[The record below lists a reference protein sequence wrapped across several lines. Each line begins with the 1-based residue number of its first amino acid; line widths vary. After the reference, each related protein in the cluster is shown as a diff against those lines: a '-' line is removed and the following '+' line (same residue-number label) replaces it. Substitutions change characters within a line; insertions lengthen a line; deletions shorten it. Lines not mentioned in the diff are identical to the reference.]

1 MVKKVV
7 FYSLI
12 LFSFVVFSQEK
23 QIVIQN
29 DTTSIVPKK
38 INSQD
43 LNAYKVDKNFDYE
56 ESIAK
61 EEPTFLERFF
71 NWMGRQF
78 LRFLEWIFGV
88 KYAKGIFANI
98 LMALP
103 YLVAAIVLF
112 LIIKFFIK
120 VNIKWVISNAQNK
133 NIVHLSEDENLL
145 KNANF
150 EELIAKAINDQNYR
164 LAIRYF
170 YLKILKQLTE
180 IELIKWEI
188 QKTNEDYIK
197 ELSEK
202 RIKEKF
208 KSITRLYDFVWYGNF
223 KINES
228 QFSLVKL
235 DFNSLEKEI
244 NNQKIG

>member
-133 NIVHLSEDENLL
+133 NIVQLSEDENLI
-145 KNANF
+145 KHANF

>member
-1 MVKKVV
+1 MLKIK
-7 FYSLI
+7 I
-12 LFSFVVFSQEK
+12 LFNYLK
-23 QIVIQN
+23 M
-29 DTTSIVPKK
+29 K
-38 INSQD
+38 I
-43 LNAYKVDKNFDYE
+43 
-56 ESIAK
+56 
-61 EEPTFLERFF
+61 
-71 NWMGRQF
+71 
-78 LRFLEWIFGV
+78 
-88 KYAKGIFANI
+88 
-98 LMALP
+98 
-103 YLVAAIVLF
+103 
-112 LIIKFFIK
+112 
-120 VNIKWVISNAQNK
+120 
-133 NIVHLSEDENLL
+133 HLSEDENLL

>member
-133 NIVHLSEDENLL
+133 NIVQLSEDENLI
-145 KNANF
+145 KHANF
-150 EELIAKAINDQNYR
+150 EELISKAIKDQNYR

>member
-133 NIVHLSEDENLL
+133 NIVQLSEDENP
-145 KNANF
+145 F
-150 EELIAKAINDQNYR
+150 I
-164 LAIRYF
+164 
-170 YLKILKQLTE
+170 
-180 IELIKWEI
+180 
-188 QKTNEDYIK
+188 
-197 ELSEK
+197 
-202 RIKEKF
+202 
-208 KSITRLYDFVWYGNF
+208 
-223 KINES
+223 
-228 QFSLVKL
+228 
-235 DFNSLEKEI
+235 
-244 NNQKIG
+244 

>member
-1 MVKKVV
+1 
-7 FYSLI
+7 
-12 LFSFVVFSQEK
+12 
-23 QIVIQN
+23 
-29 DTTSIVPKK
+29 
-38 INSQD
+38 
-43 LNAYKVDKNFDYE
+43 
-56 ESIAK
+56 
-61 EEPTFLERFF
+61 
-71 NWMGRQF
+71 
-78 LRFLEWIFGV
+78 
-88 KYAKGIFANI
+88 
-98 LMALP
+98 
-103 YLVAAIVLF
+103 
-112 LIIKFFIK
+112 
-120 VNIKWVISNAQNK
+120 
-133 NIVHLSEDENLL
+133 
-145 KNANF
+145 
-150 EELIAKAINDQNYR
+150 